1 VEEKMQDLI
10 NDSRAALSVR
20 EAALELKI
28 STYGSDRN
36 SAVRPIPLA
45 LLLLLRHH
53 QHRKDSPRSPER
65 VPQTLIALATDD
77 SAPLPLRCTALSLMS
92 LLDSE
97 QERLR
102 VIEIALTIAGVQH
115 RLFLLQW
122 RDCWLD
128 CLTP

>member
-1 VEEKMQDLI
+1 VEEKLQDLI

-36 SAVRPIPLA
+36 SAVRPIPFS
-45 LLLLLRHH
+45 LLLHR
-53 QHRKDSPRSPER
+53 QHRKNSPRSPER

-77 SAPLPLRCTALSLMS
+77 SAPIPLRCTALSLMG

-102 VIEIALTIAGVQH
+102 VIETTLTIAGVQH
-115 RLFLLQW
+115 
-122 RDCWLD
+122 
-128 CLTP
+128 